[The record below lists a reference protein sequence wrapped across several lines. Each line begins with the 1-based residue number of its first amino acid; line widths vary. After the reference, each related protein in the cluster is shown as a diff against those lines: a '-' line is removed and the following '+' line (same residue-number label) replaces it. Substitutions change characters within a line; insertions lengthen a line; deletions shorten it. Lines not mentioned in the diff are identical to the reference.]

1 MELARLHREH
11 GVEVVNFADENPTT
25 SRSQWRAFLEAL
37 IVQKVDLTLVASAR
51 ADDIVRDADIL
62 HLYKKAGF
70 ERLLMGTENTDEETL
85 RKIAKG
91 SSTATDRQAV
101 ELLRKHNILSLVTF
115 AVGFGEE
122 TDRDYWRA
130 LRQLLALD
138 ADQIS
143 IVYATPHRWTRFYS
157 EASDKRVIQT
167 DLRWWDY
174 KHQVLASRLPTWRV
188 FAWVKVIEATLQLR
202 PAALRRTLF
211 HQDSR
216 LRAAMRWYTGLGRQ
230 VWPREIGNFLF
241 RERRTNHG
249 PTVRELWGEP
259 QEHAGF
265 AMAVPSNKKRGST
278 DEPVTSEST
287 EGVRLIASTRFPEGA
302 NSLQGARDAGC

>member
-11 GVEVVNFADENPTT
+11 GVEVVNFADENPIV
-25 SRSQWRAFLEAL
+25 SRSHWKAFLEAL
-37 IVQKVDLTLVASAR
+37 ISQKVNLTLVASAR

-85 RKIAKG
+85 IKIAKG

-101 ELLRKHNILSLVTF
+101 KLLRRHNILSLATF
-115 AVGFGEE
+115 AIGFGEE

-157 EASDKRVIQT
+157 ETSDKHVIQT

-188 FAWVKVIEATLQLR
+188 FAWVKVIEAALQLR
-202 PAALRRTLF
+202 PAALHRTLC

-216 LRAAMRWYTGLGRQ
+216 LRAAMRWYTGLGRE

-241 RERRTNHG
+241 RDRRTKHG
-249 PTVRELWGEP
+249 PRVRDLWGEP
-259 QEHAGF
+259 QEHEGF
-265 AMAVPSNKKRGST
+265 AMAVLSIKEQVYTDKLLTSKKR
-278 DEPVTSEST
+278 ENV
-287 EGVRLIASTRFPEGA
+287 
-302 NSLQGARDAGC
+302 